1 MKVSELIE
9 LLQRQDPHERVGI
22 VVYKL
27 DGETPCHKEL
37 EAVRWDGSEPR
48 VRVGLD
54 AGLVF
59 EDPMS

>member
-22 VVYKL
+22 VVYKN
-27 DGETPCHKEL
+27 DGETFHKEV

-48 VRVGLD
+48 IRVGLD

-59 EDPMS
+59 GDPIS